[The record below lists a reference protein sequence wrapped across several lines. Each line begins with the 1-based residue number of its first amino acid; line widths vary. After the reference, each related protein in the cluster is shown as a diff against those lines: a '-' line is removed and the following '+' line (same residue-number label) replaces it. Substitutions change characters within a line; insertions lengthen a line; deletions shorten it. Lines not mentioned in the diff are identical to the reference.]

1 MKIENN
7 HIPKRITPDRLTD
20 TIVEIEIT
28 SKFNKAMIESLML
41 EAIGHYQDS
50 EFVKYEISNGE
61 YLYANDTFRFCVTNN
76 AISFNIVG
84 GYPGWITYFCFIK
97 RALQGLRHFEN
108 FVSFKKVRVNYI
120 SNFPEISV
128 FDIWDGT
135 PIILHNIPPHLERS
149 FELKFG
155 IYEKNTKKKIA
166 RADINLRDNLHLKD
180 SDSNYSQ
187 IDIALESDDIKSK
200 NVEDALEVLDIIHNE
215 QKKAFYRLL
224 SEDFINKLNPEW

>member
-7 HIPKRITPDRLTD
+7 HIPKRITPDRLSD

-28 SKFNKAMIESLML
+28 SKFNKTMNESLML
-41 EAIGHYQDS
+41 DAIGHDQGS

-84 GYPGWITYFCFIK
+84 GYPGWTTYFAFIQNAL
-97 RALQGLRHFEN
+97 RAFNHFQD
-108 FVSFKKVRVNYI
+108 FISFHKVRLNYI

-128 FDIWDGT
+128 FDIWDGA
-135 PIILHNIPPHLERS
+135 PIILYNIPSHLERS

-155 IYEKNTKKKIA
+155 IYEKNTNKKIA

-180 SDSNYSQ
+180 SESKYSQ
-187 IDIALESDDIKSK
+187 IDIALESDEIKRK
-200 NVEDALEVLDIIHNE
+200 DVEDALEVLDVIHNE